1 MNKRERKKF
10 EQKLLELRERKA
22 AYIAMLRELSIS
34 KPQREDSGD
43 ISAFTSHPAD
53 ISTESDEREKMASL
67 LSRETALL
75 KELDVAIER
84 VRSGSYGKCES
95 CGCDIPAAR
104 LEALPFATQCV
115 KCATESERA
124 GGPA

>member
-10 EQKLLELRERKA
+10 EQKLVALRERKA

-53 ISTESDEREKMASL
+53 ISTESDEREKMATL

-75 KELDVAIER
+75 KELDAAIER
-84 VRSGSYGKCES
+84 VRSGAFGKCEG
-95 CGCDIPAAR
+95 CGRDIPPAR
-104 LEALPFATQCV
+104 LEALPSATLCL
-115 KCATESERA
+115 KCANESERS
-124 GGPA
+124 GTS